1 MAKKK
6 HQPKRRSATREISLN
21 ERMNERTLWKLSFMF
36 KMILSLFW
44 GRFEWY
50 WWWKKKLS
58 HRLSPFV
65 SRVVVIWVPSS
76 CVVEGWCCS
85 VFSTLSFAF
94 TIFFL
99 FTVFFSVFVVFNLP
113 KRNLLLLSPVRR
125 TIPFASGFSGKAHHY
140 FIISLYLCKPEDN
153 VLVQLYCCFSFY
165 LFTFLY
171 SKVYG
176 TCKCLCSVAL
186 LCFLRV
192 RIERTKPCYS
202 QDISFRPASQP
213 RKTHQI
219 ECMKENVNNAK
230 DRAQKHTNTQHFYQT
245 RDLNDFKRSVSSFSE
260 ASATPPPVYK
270 FWVVLCVFIVSQKWW
285 CVYSL
290 QVHNKLVSSNIAGQI
305 KKPPPRHNIK
315 MGKCVWTKFAVVYY
329 RRSEQIIFI
338 LSNIL

>member
-99 FTVFFSVFVVFNLP
+99 FTVFFFLACLLFSICPREICCCYRLYAEPFRSLP
-113 KRNLLLLSPVRR
+113 D
-125 TIPFASGFSGKAHHY
+125 
-140 FIISLYLCKPEDN
+140 SL
-153 VLVQLYCCFSFY
+153 
-165 LFTFLY
+165 
-171 SKVYG
+171 
-176 TCKCLCSVAL
+176 A
-186 LCFLRV
+186 
-192 RIERTKPCYS
+192 
-202 QDISFRPASQP
+202 
-213 RKTHQI
+213 
-219 ECMKENVNNAK
+219 
-230 DRAQKHTNTQHFYQT
+230 KHTTTSLF
-245 RDLNDFKRSVSSFSE
+245 LCISVN
-260 ASATPPPVYK
+260 
-270 FWVVLCVFIVSQKWW
+270 QKIM
-285 CVYSL
+285 Y
-290 QVHNKLVSSNIAGQI
+290 
-305 KKPPPRHNIK
+305 
-315 MGKCVWTKFAVVYY
+315 
-329 RRSEQIIFI
+329 
-338 LSNIL
+338 